1 MAIVTSRICHFY
13 GNKRQLVSYVLF
25 TSCFILQSLWMPI
38 ALAADSAGQK
48 AHFQVE
54 DKSGEMKITAT
65 KDQAKVIAQ
74 ADSVQVVVK
83 PGTADYPVLKSDKPV
98 VHVTQPGWSSI
109 SIRKSTIF
117 KRKKPSTK
125 QTKNS
130 VANKSWTTLVIGK
143 RLYLKSAERS
153 MSGQKLKNIF
163 SREGC
168 SFFPQKQTKRFER
181 KSTQDKA
188 RNVSGSKKSVV
199 KYGGFHVS
207 GDAGKLKMHVTRDE
221 TTLSSESGGV
231 DISLNKHPASSSAAS
246 DQRNMNTQPQMY
258 TEESADKA
266 VHIATELENSL
277 SNFSGLRK
285 SVVTK
290 LKTDW
295 DWYNNRRLVQTLCHL
310 LDNLHAFKNIVKNC
324 ERKRKCKK
332 SWTCETS

>member
-1 MAIVTSRICHFY
+1 MAIASGKYSFY
-13 GNKRQLVSYVLF
+13 GSKEQLVYALF
-25 TSCFILQSLWMPI
+25 TSCFILQSLWMPS

-109 SIRKSTIF
+109 SIRKSAIF
-117 KRKKPSTK
+117 KRKKPLTR
-125 QTKNS
+125 QTKNP
-130 VANKSWTTLVIGK
+130 VANKSRKILEIAK
-143 RLYLKSAERS
+143 RLYLQKVERS
-153 MSGQKLKNIF
+153 KSGQKRKNIYP
-163 SREGC
+163 RKGC
-168 SFFPQKQTKRFER
+168 SFFPEKRRKCFKR

-188 RNVSGSKKSVV
+188 KNVSGSKKSDV

-207 GDAGKLKMHVTRDE
+207 GDAGKLKMHVTKDE

-231 DISLNKHPASSSAAS
+231 DISLNKHPSSSSSAAS
-246 DQRNMNTQPQMY
+246 DQRKLDSQPQLY
-258 TEESADKA
+258 REESADKT

-290 LKTDW
+290 AKKDW
-295 DWYNNRRLVQTLCHL
+295 D
-310 LDNLHAFKNIVKNC
+310 
-324 ERKRKCKK
+324 
-332 SWTCETS
+332 

>member
-1 MAIVTSRICHFY
+1 
-13 GNKRQLVSYVLF
+13 
-25 TSCFILQSLWMPI
+25 MPV

-98 VHVTQPGWSSI
+98 VHVTQPGWSAI

-117 KRKKPSTK
+117 RRKKPLTR
-125 QTKNS
+125 QTTNS
-130 VANKSWTTLVIGK
+130 VANKPRETFIIGK
-143 RLYLKSAERS
+143 RLYPKNVERS

-163 SREGC
+163 WRKDC
-168 SFFPQKQTKRFER
+168 SYFPEKQRKCFES
-181 KSTQDKA
+181 KSAQHKVK
-188 RNVSGSKKSVV
+188 NVSGSKKSDV

-207 GDAGKLKMHVTRDE
+207 GDAGKLKMHVTKDE

-231 DISLNKHPASSSAAS
+231 DISLNKHPSSSAAS
-246 DQRNMNTQPQMY
+246 DQRKLNSQPQTY
-258 TEESADKA
+258 REESADKE

-285 SVVTK
+285 SAVTK
-290 LKTDW
+290 LKKDW
-295 DWYNNRRLVQTLCHL
+295 D
-310 LDNLHAFKNIVKNC
+310 
-324 ERKRKCKK
+324 
-332 SWTCETS
+332 

>member
-1 MAIVTSRICHFY
+1 MAIVSRKYPFY
-13 GNKRQLVSYVLF
+13 GSNKQLVSSVLF
-25 TSCFILQSLWMPI
+25 TSCFILQSLWMPT
-38 ALAADSAGQK
+38 ALAAESAGQK

-109 SIRKSTIF
+109 SIRKSAIF
-117 KRKKPSTK
+117 KRTKPLTR

-130 VANKSWTTLVIGK
+130 VANKPRKALIIGK
-143 RLYLKSAERS
+143 RLYSKNAERS
-153 MSGQKLKNIF
+153 MSGQKLKKF
-163 SREGC
+163 FPREGC
-168 SFFPQKQTKRFER
+168 SFFPEKRRKCFER
-181 KSTQDKA
+181 KSTQYKA
-188 RNVSGSKKSVV
+188 KNVSGSKKSDV

-207 GDAGKLKMHVTRDE
+207 GDAGKLKMHVTKDE

-231 DISLNKHPASSSAAS
+231 DISLNKHPSSSAAS
-246 DQRNMNTQPQMY
+246 DQRKLDTQPQRY
-258 TEESADKA
+258 REESADKA

-285 SVVTK
+285 SVITK
-290 LKTDW
+290 LKKDW
-295 DWYNNRRLVQTLCHL
+295 D
-310 LDNLHAFKNIVKNC
+310 
-324 ERKRKCKK
+324 
-332 SWTCETS
+332 

>member
-1 MAIVTSRICHFY
+1 MISPAKMEIASRKYPFHE
-13 GNKRQLVSYVLF
+13 GKKQLVYVLF
-25 TSCFILQSLWMPI
+25 ISCFILQSLWLPI

-109 SIRKSTIF
+109 SIRKSVIF
-117 KRKKPSTK
+117 KRKKPFTT
-125 QTKNS
+125 QTKNL
-130 VANKSWTTLVIGK
+130 VANKPSRTREIK
-143 RLYLKSAERS
+143 KILYSQNVQRSKSE
-153 MSGQKLKNIF
+153 QKLKTIF
-163 SREGC
+163 PRKGC
-168 SFFPQKQTKRFER
+168 SFFPEKQR
-181 KSTQDKA
+181 KCFRRKFTQDKA
-188 RNVSGSKKSVV
+188 KNVSGSKKSDV

-207 GDAGKLKMHVTRDE
+207 GDAGKLKMHVTKDE

-231 DISLNKHPASSSAAS
+231 DISLNKHPSSSSSSAS
-246 DQRNMNTQPQMY
+246 DQRKLDSQPQLY
-258 TEESADKA
+258 KEESADKT

-277 SNFSGLRK
+277 SNFPGLRK

-290 LKTDW
+290 VKKDW
-295 DWYNNRRLVQTLCHL
+295 D
-310 LDNLHAFKNIVKNC
+310 
-324 ERKRKCKK
+324 
-332 SWTCETS
+332 